1 MYINMISFTYQDSTE
16 EKGDFVMVEK
26 SAWKINGFLALL
38 VGIILL
44 ALAVKS
50 FMAESIAA
58 GIISILAA
66 IVVFSS
72 IIVVQPNQAQVVTFF
87 GRYIGS
93 VSSSGFWMV
102 TPLTVRTKVSLRVNN
117 FNSKTL
123 KVNDVT
129 GNPVEIAAV
138 VVYRVVDTAKAIFD
152 VTNYE
157 QFVEI
162 QSETALRHVATK
174 YPYDSFGEEVLSL
187 RGSADAVAE
196 ELTRELRDRLSLAG
210 VEVMEARLTHLAYAT
225 EIASA
230 MLQRQQAS
238 AILAARQMIVDGAV
252 GMVQMALKRLE
263 QDGILELDEERKVA
277 MINNLLVAIIS
288 ERGAQPI
295 LNTSSIY

>member
-1 MYINMISFTYQDSTE
+1 
-16 EKGDFVMVEK
+16 MVEK